1 MILINLLEFKQ
12 NHLIRIYYYQELTFI
27 YLQDFIIH
35 LVMQIIKMILINLLE
50 FKQNHLIRIYYY
62 QELTI
67 YLSSRFYYSSCKA
80 NN

>member
-1 MILINLLEFKQ
+1 
-12 NHLIRIYYYQELTFI
+12 
-27 YLQDFIIH
+27 
-35 LVMQIIKMILINLLE
+35 MILINLLE

-67 YLSSRFYYSSCKA
+67 YLSSRFYYSSCNA